1 MASSRT
7 TTGTTALVAVLT
19 ALLRL
24 TAGRTVHRV
33 HGVDPD
39 VAEVVDNYQHVVPYF
54 ETVFQPCPKLPPAD
68 QLDVDQLLGTWH
80 LSLLLLA
87 DRAQPAGAGPGLET
101 LLDDSLCAG
110 VELTRANASLLRMD
124 WQLHQLGLP
133 AGLADMRLQLAAA
146 ELGQPGL
153 WALATPLGGELLGT
167 VTSAAPRSHL
177 VLTVCGAGARDQDR
191 VEHVL
196 TALLTRR
203 APSVLGSLEL
213 LRLSSL
219 MMPANGF
226 RRLDER
232 LLSWGQC

>member
-1 MASSRT
+1 MASSWI
-7 TTGTTALVAVLT
+7 TALVAVLP
-19 ALLRL
+19 ALLPL
-24 TAGRTVHRV
+24 IAGRLAYRAA

-39 VAEVVDNYQHVVPYF
+39 VAEADPFQQAAPYY
-54 ETVFQPCPKLPPAD
+54 ETVLQPCPKLPPAD
-68 QLDVDQLLGTWH
+68 QLDVDQLLGPWH

-87 DRAQPAGAGPGLET
+87 DRVPHEGPGLET

-110 VELTRANASLLRMD
+110 VELTRANASMLRMD

-153 WALATPLGGELLGT
+153 WALATPVGGEMLGT
-167 VTSAAPRSHL
+167 VTNAAPRSHL
-177 VLTVCGAGARDQDR
+177 VLTVCGEQGRER
-191 VEHVL
+191 VVHVL

-203 APSVLGSLEL
+203 APSDLGSLEL
-213 LRLSSL
+213 LRLSNL
-219 MMPANGF
+219 MMPANGY
-226 RRLDER
+226 RRVDER